1 MFSLK
6 SLEVFYWAVNLK
18 SFSKAAFKLNTTQP
32 SISQRIAAMEALIGQ
47 PLFDRSVKPAGLT
60 EKGYTLY
67 AHAETLLLQMA
78 AMVND
83 LKLSH
88 QYKGT
93 IRLGVSETIVQTWL
107 ARFLEQAARH
117 FPMIDIDITV
127 DVTPSMTAALRIG
140 ELDMSLMLGP
150 SMIDGFSSVKLTEY
164 AMRFYAVPGLADDS
178 FCSKNSKSNIPII
191 TYPKTTSTYSTTR
204 DVILK
209 RMGRMPRMFGNSSI
223 STIEKMAV
231 DGLGVALVAEG
242 CISDAGLEKLEIV
255 GRDIEIDPLQFYA
268 YFQSG
273 VRGDVFES
281 LAHIAVQVAA
291 Q

>member
-1 MFSLK
+1 
-6 SLEVFYWAVNLK
+6 
-18 SFSKAAFKLNTTQP
+18 
-32 SISQRIAAMEALIGQ
+32 MEALIGQ

-60 EKGYTLY
+60 EKGHVLY
-67 AHAETLLLQMA
+67 AHAEILLLQMA
-78 AMVND
+78 TMVND

-107 ARFLEQAARH
+107 ARFLEQVARH

-127 DVTPSMTAALRIG
+127 DVTPSMSVALRMG

-150 SMIDGFSSVKLTEY
+150 NMIDGFSSVKLTEY
-164 AMRFYAVPGLADDS
+164 AMKFYAVRGLTDDD
-178 FCSKNSKSNIPII
+178 FFNKKSKSHIPII
-191 TYPKTTSTYSTTR
+191 TYPKNTSTYSAAR
-204 DVILK
+204 DTILK
-209 RMGRMPRMFGNSSI
+209 RMGRMPRIFGNSSI

-242 CISDAGLEKLEIV
+242 SISAAALEKLEVV
-255 GRDIEIDPLQFYA
+255 GQDIEISPLQFYA

-273 VRGDVFES
+273 VRGDIFEL
-281 LAHIAVQVAA
+281 LADIAVQAA
-291 Q
+291 TQKT

>member
-6 SLEVFYWAVNLK
+6 SLEMFYWAVNLK
-18 SFSKAAFKLNTTQP
+18 SFSRAAVKLNTTQP
-32 SISQRIAAMEALIGQ
+32 SISQRIAAMETLIGQ

-60 EKGYTLY
+60 EKGHVLY
-67 AHAETLLLQMA
+67 AHAEILLLQMA
-78 AMVND
+78 SMVND

-127 DVTPSMTAALRIG
+127 DVTPSMTVALRTG

-164 AMRFYAVPGLADDS
+164 AMHFYAVPGLIDDN
-178 FCSKNSKSNIPII
+178 FFSKNSKSSTPII
-191 TYPKTTSTYSTTR
+191 TYPKSTSTYSAAR
-204 DVILK
+204 DIILK
-209 RMGRMPRMFGNSSI
+209 TMGRMPRIFGNSSI

-242 CISDAGLEKLEIV
+242 CISAAGLAKLEIV
-255 GRDIEIDPLQFYA
+255 GQDVEINPLQFYA
-268 YFQSG
+268 YYQSG
-273 VRGDVFES
+273 VRGDVFEL
-281 LAHIAVQVAA
+281 LADIAVQAA
-291 Q
+291 T